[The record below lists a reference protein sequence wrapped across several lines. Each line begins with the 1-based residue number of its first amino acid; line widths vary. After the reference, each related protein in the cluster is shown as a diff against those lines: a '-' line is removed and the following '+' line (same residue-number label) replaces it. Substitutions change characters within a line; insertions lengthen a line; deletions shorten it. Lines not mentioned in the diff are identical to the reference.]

1 MPLSNE
7 QLKEKRF
14 MNHWKKTL
22 VRALGCPFVL
32 LLLLALAIGMAPLPA
47 AASALATESQA
58 AVPKDLQQLI
68 VVDYQKMENSD
79 IAMKL
84 RAKILPPELKR
95 LQDAL
100 QRSGMNVNQSVTQ
113 LAFASYRVP
122 GEESSRIVGIA
133 SGQFPVQEFLDSFK
147 KHHVKGTQIRNETI
161 YPMGNTGLSV
171 VFLDQTTMV
180 FGALESIK
188 DSLNARDGIT
198 QNFLTNSAMQNLI
211 PPLQDDAVWSI
222 LDQKGTQ
229 EMMKSVLGQAAQ
241 IADYKTVKNSLVGS
255 RYTMDFNQGVRFS
268 LDVVTPDVVTAATMS
283 SLMSAA
289 ALYEK
294 MNATPVEKQAINATD
309 ITSSGNVLQV
319 RFVTSDD
326 QFATLLN
333 SQLFQSVIH

>member
-1 MPLSNE
+1 MD
-7 QLKEKRF
+7 RC
-14 MNHWKKTL
+14 KKIMDRAFRGSLGGFLLGTL
-22 VRALGCPFVL
+22 VLSAASRP
-32 LLLLALAIGMAPLPA
+32 ALA
-47 AASALATESQA
+47 SQLATESQA
-58 AVPKDLQQLI
+58 AVPKDVQQLI
-68 VVDYQKMENSD
+68 VVDYPKMENSD

-84 RAKILPPELKR
+84 RAKVLPPELKR
-95 LQDAL
+95 LEDSL
-100 QRSGMNVNQSVTQ
+100 QKSGMNVDRSVTQ

-122 GEESSRIVGIA
+122 GESSTRIVGIA
-133 SGQFPVQEFLDSFK
+133 SGQFPVQDFLDGFK

-171 VFLDQTTMV
+171 AFIDQTTMV
-180 FGALESIK
+180 FGALDAIK
-188 DSLNARDGIT
+188 DSLNARDGISPS
-198 QNFLTNSAMQNLI
+198 FLTNSAMQNLI

-229 EMMKSVLGQAAQ
+229 EMMKSVLGEASQV
-241 IADYKTVKNSLVGS
+241 ADYSTVKNSLVGS

-268 LDVVTPDVVTAATMS
+268 LDVITPDTVTAATMS

-294 MNATPVEKQAINATD
+294 MNATATEKQAISATN
-309 ITSSGNVLQV
+309 IASSGNVLQV
-319 RFVTSDD
+319 RFSSSDD

>member
-1 MPLSNE
+1 
-7 QLKEKRF
+7 
-14 MNHWKKTL
+14 MNGWKKF
-22 VRALGCPFVL
+22 LGCSLGVFVL
-32 LLLLALAIGMAPLPA
+32 ATLTLS
-47 AASALATESQA
+47 ASASQLATESQA

-68 VVDYQKMENSD
+68 VVDYQAMQDSD

-84 RAKILPPELKR
+84 RAKVLPPELKR

-100 QRSGMNVNQSVTQ
+100 ERSGMNVNQSVVQ

-122 GEESSRIVGIA
+122 GDVSSRIVGIA
-133 SGQFPVQEFLDSFK
+133 SGQFPVQEFLDNFK
-147 KHHVKGTQIRNETI
+147 KRHIKGTQVRNETV

-171 VFLDQTTMV
+171 AFLDQTTMV
-180 FGALESIK
+180 FGSLQAIK
-188 DSLNARDGIT
+188 DSLDARDGIT
-198 QNFLTNSAMQNLI
+198 PSFLSNSAMQNLM
-211 PPLQDDAVWSI
+211 PVLQNEAVWSI

-241 IADYKTVKNSLVGS
+241 VADYSTVKNSLIGS
-255 RYTMDFNQGVRFS
+255 RYTMDFSQGVRFS
-268 LDVVTPDVVTAATMS
+268 LDVVTPDTITAATMS

-294 MNATPVEKQAINATD
+294 MNATPTEKQAIDATNV
-309 ITSSGNVLQV
+309 TSSGNVLQV

-326 QFATLLN
+326 QFASLLN

>member
-1 MPLSNE
+1 
-7 QLKEKRF
+7 
-14 MNHWKKTL
+14 MNRWKNTL
-22 VRALGCPFVL
+22 HRALRCPMGL
-32 LLLLALAIGMAPLPA
+32 LLLGALAIGMASLSA
-47 AASALATESQA
+47 AASPLATESQA

-68 VVDYQKMENSD
+68 VVDYQKMENSE

-84 RAKILPPELKR
+84 RAKVLPPELKR

-100 QRSGMNVNQSVTQ
+100 QQSGMNVNQSVTQ

-133 SGQFPVQEFLDSFK
+133 SGQFPVQDFLDSFK
-147 KHHVKGTQIRNETI
+147 KHHVKGTLVRNETI

-171 VFLDQTTMV
+171 VFVDQTTMI

-198 QNFLTNSAMQNLI
+198 PSFLTNSAMQNLI
-211 PPLQDDAVWSI
+211 PPLQDEAVWSI

-241 IADYKTVKNSLVGS
+241 VADFSTVKNSLVGS

-268 LDVVTPDVVTAATMS
+268 LDVITPDVVTSATMS
-283 SLMSAA
+283 SLMGAA

-294 MNATPVEKQAINATD
+294 MNATATEKQAIDATN
-309 ITSSGNVLQV
+309 ITSSGNILQV
-319 RFVTSDD
+319 RFATSDD